1 MGRTTL
7 VKKRVLVVEDLP
19 DHRKTLRWLLEK
31 WGYVVAEAADGL
43 AGVEEALAWH
53 PRVALVDIGLPSLD
67 GYQVARQVR
76 EALHGEV
83 VLIAVTGYDEPRAA
97 FDAGFDLH
105 MVKPI
110 DPHELRQTLDEIT
123 SDELL

>member
-1 MGRTTL
+1 MGCTPRA
-7 VKKRVLVVEDLP
+7 KKRVLVVEDLT

-31 WGYVVAEAADGL
+31 WGYVVAEAADGPG
-43 AGVEEALAWH
+43 GVEEALSWH
-53 PRVALVDIGLPSLD
+53 PRVALVDIGLPTLD

-83 VLIAVTGYDEPRAA
+83 VLIAVTGYDEPCAA

-110 DPHELRQTLDEIT
+110 DPHELRQTLDAI
-123 SDELL
+123 D